1 MHLGALYPAF
11 LSQSS
16 LSYLVVI
23 ANIYN
28 LPLMYEYYEA
38 RHATLLSPDTPTTPG
53 FNHLSFQVTQQ
64 YRGLAQV
71 PSSII

>member
-11 LSQSS
+11 LS

-28 LPLMYEYYEA
+28 LPLMYEYHEA

-53 FNHLSFQVTQQ
+53 FNHLSFQVTNNIADS
-64 YRGLAQV
+64 LKSPPA
-71 PSSII
+71 